1 MPYVAFAFTERA
13 LAFLEG
19 LPPKI
24 RKQVAKR
31 AKNLLHN
38 PHPPSSKRLIDV
50 ETDEG
55 VPVFRERSGDYRIL
69 YTVRSNPDEVIIL
82 DIGHRKEIY
91 RMGKTKTE
99 TTDDLKMDE
108 ASFDEIMAKALGTPP
123 PEDEDSKRLSSY
135 PRKKKG

>member
-13 LAFLEG
+13 LTFLES

-24 RKQVAKR
+24 RKQVARR
-31 AKNLLHN
+31 AKNLLQN
-38 PHPPSSKRLIDV
+38 PHPPSAKRLIDV

-55 VPVFRERSGDYRIL
+55 DPVFRERSGDYRIL
-69 YTVRSNPDEVIIL
+69 YIIRSNPDEVIIL

>member
-31 AKNLLHN
+31 AKNLIHN

-55 VPVFRERSGDYRIL
+55 DPVFRERSGDYRIL
-69 YTVRSNPDEVIIL
+69 YIVRSGPDEVIVL

-91 RMGKTKTE
+91 RMGKTKTD
-99 TTDDLKMDE
+99 TTDDLKIDE

-123 PEDEDSKRLSSY
+123 PEDEKSK
-135 PRKKKG
+135 